1 MTKPETRT
9 DMRRKDRGRD
19 DAWIGSYLQRAAFGF
34 LATVQDGQPFLN
46 SNIFVYDADRH
57 AIYLH
62 TARTGRTEANLSEP
76 VPVAFS
82 TAEMG
87 RLLPAAEALEFSVEF
102 SGVVVFGTGQ
112 VVEDPEEAK
121 AGLQLLLDRYAPH
134 LKPGWDYRSIIPAE
148 MKRTA
153 VFRID
158 IEEWSGKEKFVEPEF
173 EGAFELPRI
182 SIPFEPPPTVAPR
195 DSST

>member
-1 MTKPETRT
+1 MSKTETRT

-19 DAWIGSYLQRAAFGF
+19 DAWIGSYLQNAGFGF
-34 LATVQDGQPFLN
+34 LATVHDGQPFLN

-62 TARTGRTEANLSEP
+62 TARTGRTETNLSEP
-76 VPVAFS
+76 VQVAFS

-87 RLLPAAEALEFSVEF
+87 RLLPADEALEFSVEF

-112 VVEDPEEAK
+112 IVEDPEEAE
-121 AGLQLLLDRYAPH
+121 AGLQMILDRYAPH
-134 LKPGWDYRSIIPAE
+134 LEPGRDYRPIIPAE

-158 IEEWSGKEKFVEPEF
+158 IEAWSGKEKFVDPEF

-182 SIPFEPPPTVAPR
+182 SIPFEPPPSAAPR
-195 DSST
+195 GSST

>member
-1 MTKPETRT
+1 
-9 DMRRKDRGRD
+9 MRRKDRGRD
-19 DAWIGSYLQRAAFGF
+19 DAWIRSYLQHAGFGF

-46 SNIFVYDADRH
+46 SNIFVYDAGRH
-57 AIYLH
+57 AIYIH
-62 TARTGRTEANLSEP
+62 TARTGRTETNLSEP

-87 RLLPAAEALEFSVEF
+87 RLLPADEALEFSVEF

-112 VVEDPEEAK
+112 IVEDPEEAE
-121 AGLQLLLDRYAPH
+121 AALQMILDRYAPH
-134 LKPGWDYRSIIPAE
+134 LEPGRDYRAIIPAE

-158 IEEWSGKEKFVEPEF
+158 IEAWSGKEKFVGPEF

-182 SIPFEPPPTVAPR
+182 SIPFEPPRSADPR
-195 DSST
+195 GSST